1 MLFIAAA
8 SHMGRASVLALQ
20 GGPGNASTY
29 LPDEHVC
36 SLGKHFAAYGASIG
50 GLNGGPADVSN
61 RTLHEV
67 YLRPRMALSRAGVR
81 AVMPSV

>member
-1 MLFIAAA
+1 
-8 SHMGRASVLALQ
+8 MGRASVLALQ

-29 LPDEHVC
+29 LPDGRVC

-67 YLRPRMALSRAGVR
+67 YLRPWMALSRAGVR